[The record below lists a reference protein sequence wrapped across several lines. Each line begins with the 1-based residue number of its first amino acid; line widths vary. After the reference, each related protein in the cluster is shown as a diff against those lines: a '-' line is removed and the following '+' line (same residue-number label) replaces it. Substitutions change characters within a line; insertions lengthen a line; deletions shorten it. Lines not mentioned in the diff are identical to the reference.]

1 MKKLK
6 FLGVLIIAIISFN
19 SCTTDDSVIFI
30 AQEPAGF
37 SFTNSF
43 LSEYTLTPAGADNLG
58 ERFTWTNAD
67 FDVPTNITYEL
78 QKSII
83 GDFSDAAVIGST
95 SGNELVV
102 TISQMLAMATDAGLD
117 NDPNTT
123 EPDTG
128 SLYFRLR
135 AFAGASGSSTEAF
148 TEGQT
153 LTVILPEIVTGGSD
167 IQVSTWGI
175 VGSGYNNWGAF
186 ADAPFYTTDQPNV
199 LVSYAT
205 LLDGEIKFRENND
218 WANNFGDDGADGTLD
233 AGGANIVS
241 TAGTYKIVLDLNNN
255 TYTIEEF
262 SWGVVGSG
270 FNDWGATPDGKF
282 YYDYTTDTFKVG
294 IKLLDGEIKFRLNND
309 WANNLG
315 DTGADGTLDDGGDN
329 IVSTAGYYSISLD
342 LNNNTYTIEAADL
355 FGVVGSGYN
364 DWGATPD
371 FTFTEVNPG
380 IWIAEIVPL
389 IDGEIKFRV
398 NEDWAINFGDTGA
411 DGTLDDAGDNIV
423 VTAGNYRI
431 FLDFNLGT
439 YSINNLP

>member
-6 FLGVLIIAIISFN
+6 FLGVLIIAIISLN
-19 SCTTDDSVIFI
+19 SCTTDDSVVFI

-58 ERFTWTNAD
+58 ERFTWTSAD

-78 QKSII
+78 QKSLI
-83 GDFSDAAVIGST
+83 GDFSDAAVVAST

-102 TISQMLAMATDAGLD
+102 TISQLLAMAADAGLD
-117 NDPNTT
+117 NDPNTA

-128 SLYFRLR
+128 NLYFRLR
-135 AFAGASGSSTEAF
+135 AFAGTSGSSTDVF
-148 TEGQT
+148 TDAQT
-153 LTVILPEIVTGGSD
+153 LTVILPEIVTGPN
-167 IQVSTWGI
+167 IQVSTWGV

-186 ADAPFYTTDQPNV
+186 ADGAFYTTDQPNV
-199 LVSYAT
+199 LVSYVT

-241 TAGTYKIVLDLNNN
+241 TAGHYKIVLDLNNN
-255 TYTIEEF
+255 TYTIEQF
-262 SWGVVGSG
+262 SWGVVGSSW
-270 FNDWGATPDGKF
+270 NDWGNDGPDAKF
-282 YYDYTTDTFKVG
+282 FYDYTTDTFKLGV
-294 IKLLDGEIKFRLNND
+294 KLLAGEMKFRKNND
-309 WANNLG
+309 WAENFG
-315 DTGADGTLDDGGDN
+315 DTGADGTLDAGGDN
-329 IVSTAGYYSISLD
+329 IITTAGYYAITLD
-342 LNNNTYTIEAADL
+342 LNNNAYTIEAADL
-355 FGVVGSGYN
+355 FGIVGSGYN
-364 DWGATPD
+364 DWGNGGPD

-380 IWIAEIVPL
+380 VWIAEIVNL
-389 IDGEIKFRV
+389 VDGEIKFRV

-411 DGTLDDAGDNIV
+411 DGTLDDGGDNIA

-431 FLDFNLGT
+431 FMNLNDNT
-439 YSINNLP
+439 YSINN

>member
-6 FLGVLIIAIISFN
+6 YLGVLIIAIISLN
-19 SCTTDDSVIFI
+19 SCTTDDSIVFI

-78 QKSII
+78 QKSLI
-83 GDFSDAAVIGST
+83 GDFSDAAVVAST

-102 TISQMLAMATDAGLD
+102 TISQLLAMAADAGLD
-117 NDPNTT
+117 NDPNTS

-128 SLYFRLR
+128 NLYFRLR
-135 AFAGASGSSTEAF
+135 AFAGASGSSTDVF
-148 TEGQT
+148 TDAQT
-153 LTVILPEIVTGGSD
+153 LTVILPEIITGPN
-167 IQVSTWGI
+167 IQVSTWGV

-186 ADAPFYTTDQPNV
+186 ADGAFYTTDQPNV
-199 LVSYAT
+199 LVSYVT

-233 AGGANIVS
+233 AGGENIVS
-241 TAGTYKIVLDLNNN
+241 TAGHYKIVLDLNNN
-255 TYTIEEF
+255 TYTIEQF
-262 SWGVVGSG
+262 SWGVVGSSW
-270 FNDWGATPDGKF
+270 NDWGNDGPDAKF
-282 YYDYTTDTFKVG
+282 FYDYTTDTFKLGV
-294 IKLLDGEIKFRLNND
+294 KLLAGEMKFRKNND
-309 WANNLG
+309 WAENFG
-315 DTGADGTLDDGGDN
+315 DTGADGTLDAGGDN
-329 IVSTAGYYSISLD
+329 IVSTAGYYAITLD
-342 LNNNTYTIEAADL
+342 LNNNAYTIEAADL
-355 FGVVGSGYN
+355 FGIVGSGYN
-364 DWGATPD
+364 DWGNGGPD

-380 IWIAEIVPL
+380 IWIAEIVT
-389 IDGEIKFRV
+389 IVDGEIKFRV

-411 DGTLDDAGDNIV
+411 DGTLDDAGDNIA

-431 FLDFNLGT
+431 FMNMNDNT
-439 YSINNLP
+439 YSINN